1 MSIFEQIKGIGNKIL
16 SKIYGQKMRVG
27 IVVAG
32 EKEVLPSVLPE
43 VTVTPRTIY
52 QKAKADYT
60 PYLVIGGIVIAVILI
75 TR

>member
-1 MSIFEQIKGIGNKIL
+1 MSIIEQIKGIGNTIL

-32 EKEVLPSVLPE
+32 EKEILPSVLPE
-43 VTVTPRTIY
+43 VKVTPRTIY
-52 QKAKADYT
+52 QGAKVDYT
-60 PYLVIGGIVIAVILI
+60 PYLVVGGILIAVVLI